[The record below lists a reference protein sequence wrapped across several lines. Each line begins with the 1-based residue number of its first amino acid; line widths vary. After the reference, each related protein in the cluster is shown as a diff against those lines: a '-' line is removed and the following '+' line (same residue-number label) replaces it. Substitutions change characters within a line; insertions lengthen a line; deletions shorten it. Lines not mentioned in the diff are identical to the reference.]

1 MAYVANRT
9 GVIAFAVLPLVILF
23 SGRNNILL
31 WLTNW
36 SHSTY
41 MLLHRW
47 VARIF
52 AVQVIVH
59 SIVELVLYIDM
70 GSYEEELIQPY

>member
-1 MAYVANRT
+1 
-9 GVIAFAVLPLVILF
+9 
-23 SGRNNILL
+23 
-31 WLTNW
+31 
-36 SHSTY
+36 